1 MDPRVKPTIVKLG
14 GSVITHKEQAF
25 TPNQPALTRLAEEL
39 AEARLPSLI
48 LIHGGGSFGHPVAR
62 EYRIAEGYT
71 APRQRIGFAKTRQ
84 AMMTLN
90 KLVIDACVQQALPVV
105 AVQPSACMTTR
116 GGRLHHFDVTI
127 LQHVLHLGCIPV
139 LYGDAVVDLDL
150 GFTILSGDQLAAA
163 LATAFQA
170 DHVILTVDVDGLFTD
185 DPKVNPNAVLIPQIA
200 LGEVKGLLNRIAEA
214 TTVDVTK
221 GMRGKITAL
230 LPAVE
235 RGSQITL
242 VNASVAG
249 RLTKALKGEAVT
261 GTHIT
266 RD

>member
-1 MDPRVKPTIVKLG
+1 MTPTIVKLG
-14 GSVITHKEQAF
+14 GSVITYKEQVF
-25 TPNQPALTRLAEEL
+25 TPNQPAINRLAEEL
-39 AEARLPSLI
+39 ADAQLPSLI
-48 LIHGGGSFGHPVAR
+48 LIHGGGSFGHPVAQQ
-62 EYRIAEGYT
+62 YRIAEGYT
-71 APRQRIGFAKTRQ
+71 APSQLIGFAKTRQ

-90 KLVIDACVQQALPVV
+90 KLVIDACVRQALPVV
-105 AVQPSACMTTR
+105 TVQPSACMTTR
-116 GGRLHHFDVTI
+116 GGRLHHFDINV

-150 GFTILSGDQLAAA
+150 GFTIISGDQLAAA

-170 DHVILTVDVDGLFTD
+170 EHVVLAVDVDGLFTD
-185 DPKVNPNAVLIPQIA
+185 DPKVNPHAVLIPQIA
-200 LGEVKGLLNRIAEA
+200 LDEVKGLLNRIAEA

-235 RGSQITL
+235 GGSHITL
-242 VNASVAG
+242 VNARVAG
-249 RLTKALKGEAVT
+249 RLTKALKGETVMS
-261 GTHIT
+261 THIT